1 MTVGVTAV
9 DMIDETVRQIEEMQT
24 HSSSVVAIKA
34 ARALTTL
41 TERDY
46 PTVEAYVRTLE
57 RNSHAL
63 QRANPSHAS
72 LHTTQEDIVS
82 RVKQANSADVAEAKD
97 VTLTAIDEVTTDVE
111 HAKDRAGVRAA
122 ELIEDDD
129 VLLLHDFS
137 STVMSAL
144 DEALDNGASFEIYI
158 TESRPRMLGRKA
170 ARQLSER
177 DGIDVTLVVDSAA
190 GFYLPECDRLL
201 LGMTCI
207 VGDQYYNRVG
217 TYQISTAAVDSDVP
231 ITVVGAESKLVD
243 GAFAFKNEHRPVAE
257 VMREP
262 ADGFELA
269 NPAYD
274 ATPTRLI
281 DTVVTDEQVYEY

>member
-9 DMIDETVRQIEEMQT
+9 DMIDETVKQIEEMQT
-24 HSSSVVAIKA
+24 HSSSVVAVKA
-34 ARALTTL
+34 ARALSSL
-41 TERDY
+41 TEREY
-46 PTVEAYVRTLE
+46 PTVEAYLRTLE

-72 LHTTQEDIVS
+72 LHTTQEEIVS
-82 RVKQANSADVAEAKD
+82 RVDEADPVDVAEAKD
-97 VTLTAIDEVTTDVE
+97 LTLAAIEDIISDVQ
-111 HAKDRAGVRAA
+111 HAKDRAGSRAA

-137 STVMSAL
+137 STVMVAL
-144 DEALDNGASFEIYI
+144 DEALDNGATFEIYV

-170 ARQLSER
+170 ARRLSQR
-177 DGIDVTLVVDSAA
+177 DGIDVTLIVDSAA
-190 GFYLPECDRLL
+190 GYYVSECDRLL

-207 VGDQYYNRVG
+207 VDEKLYNRVG
-217 TYQISTAAVDSDVP
+217 TYQIASAAADSEVP
-231 ITVVGAESKLVD
+231 TTVVGAESKLVS
-243 GAFAFKNEHRPVAE
+243 GGFGFQNEFRSVAE

-262 ADGFELA
+262 ADGFDIA

-274 ATPTRLI
+274 STPTRLLES
-281 DTVVTDEQVYEY
+281 VVTDEQVYEF